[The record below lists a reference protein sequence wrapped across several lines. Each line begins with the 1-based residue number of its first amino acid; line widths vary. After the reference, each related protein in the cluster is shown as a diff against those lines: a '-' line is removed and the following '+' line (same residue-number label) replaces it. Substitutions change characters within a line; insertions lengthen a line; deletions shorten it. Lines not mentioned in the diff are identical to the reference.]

1 MGVLGTVVHVH
12 VLNEATADAVLGE
25 HAFEHTEEQGVH
37 TGFEVLVEGFL
48 HEHFGSEFALTA
60 GVAGEVEVDAVGELF
75 AGEGNLFSVDDYNVV
90 AAKDVGRVGGFV
102 LAAEDFGNDGAQ
114 TTQGNV
120 GGIDEHPFALNALS
134 VGGDGF
140 VT

>member
-1 MGVLGTVVHVH
+1 MGVLRTVVHVH
-12 VLNEATADAVLGE
+12 VFDEATTDAVLGE
-25 HAFEHTEEQGVH
+25 HAFEHAQEQRVH
-37 TGFEVLVEGFL
+37 AGFEVLVEGFF

-60 GVAGEVEVDAVGELF
+60 GVTGEVEVDAVGELF
-75 AGEGNLFSVDDYNVV
+75 AGEGNFFSVDNHNVV
-90 AAKDVGRVGGFV
+90 AAKYVGRVGGFV

-114 TTQGNV
+114 TAQGYV

>member
-1 MGVLGTVVHVH
+1 MGVFSAVVYVN
-12 VLNEATADAVLGE
+12 VLDEATADAVLGE

-60 GVAGEVEVDAVGELF
+60 GVTGEVEVDAVGELF
-75 AGEGNLFSVDDYNVV
+75 AGEGNFFSVDNHNVV
-90 AAKDVGRVGGFV
+90 AAKHVGRVGGFV
-102 LAAEDFGNDGAQ
+102 LAAENFSDNGAQ
-114 TTQGNV
+114 TAQRYV
-120 GGIDEHPFALNALS
+120 GGIDEHPFALEALR